1 MNKYPNPFIPERADP
16 YAMRA
21 PDGTCYFTASYPAFG
36 DAEHGYDRIVL
47 RKSNTVAGLATAEEK
62 TIWKAPS
69 SGICSRHIWAPELH
83 LIGGKWYVY
92 FAAGNSDDVWHIR
105 PYVLRCKGDDPFNDE
120 WCPPVRMEAMES
132 DEQSFRSFSLD
143 MTYLEHKGRHFVI
156 WAEIIGASSLFIAEI
171 DPSEP
176 WKLTSHPILL
186 TKPEYDWEKVR
197 FHVNE
202 GAAVLKT
209 EDKIYVFFSASG
221 TGSEYC
227 IGRLSADADAYL
239 MNPASWYKLPYPVLS
254 TEDLVGESGPGHNSF
269 IADENG
275 DILLVYHA
283 RPASHLEGKC
293 GTFTDDPLYD
303 PCRHARIRKVSF
315 DETGVPN
322 LK

>member
-1 MNKYPNPFIPERADP
+1 MTAYPNPFIPERADP

-36 DAEHGYDRIVL
+36 DVEHGYDRIVL
-47 RKSNTVAGLATAEEK
+47 RKSETVAGLADAEEK

-69 SGICSRHIWAPELH
+69 SGVCSRHIWAPELH
-83 LIGGKWYVY
+83 FIGGKWYVF

-105 PYVLRCKGDDPFNDE
+105 PYVLCCKDADPYNGE
-120 WCPPVRMEAMES
+120 WAEPVRMEAMAS
-132 DEQSFRSFSLD
+132 DELSFRGFSLD
-143 MTYLEHKGRHFVI
+143 MTYFSHGDKHYLI
-156 WAEIIGASSLFIAEI
+156 WAQSVGDSSLLMAEI
-171 DPSEP
+171 NPAEP
-176 WKLTSHPILL
+176 RKLTSHPILL

-197 FHVNE
+197 FRVNE

-209 EDKIYVFFSASG
+209 DGKIYVFFSASG

-227 IGRLSADADAYL
+227 IGRLSADADADL
-239 MNPASWYKLPYPVLS
+239 MNPQNWYKLPCPVLS
-254 TEDLVGESGPGHNSF
+254 TEDLIGESGPGHNSF
-269 IADENG
+269 ITDEKG

-283 RPASHLEGKC
+283 RPASHFEGKC

-303 PCRHARIRKVSF
+303 PCRHARIRKVKF
-315 DETGVPN
+315 DADGVPV